1 MGSQTPGEGGVESRA
16 WGSVLPAET
25 PGLLPSPYLPILFYH
40 LHPLA
45 SQVREFG
52 WE

>member
-1 MGSQTPGEGGVESRA
+1 MGSQTLGEGGAESRA
-16 WGSVLPAET
+16 WDSVLPAET

-52 WE
+52 WG